1 MEKVEEISMGIKFQ
15 NLYKSFEGVEILH
28 GVSFEVRPGFP
39 MAFLGRNGAGKT
51 TTIRG
56 FMDVF
61 RFDSGSI
68 TIDNKPFK
76 AKDYRIGYLPEERGL
91 YQKHKILDQLIYF
104 SKLRGVNSRIAEKN
118 IIELLDKV
126 NLGEYKDK
134 KLETLSK
141 GNQQKVQIV
150 QALMN
155 NPEIVILDEP
165 FSGLDPVNSKIL
177 RDLVKE
183 ITDKGNYLI
192 FSSHQMGYVEEIC
205 KELTIIDKGAI
216 VVSDTIENIKSKIGQ
231 GRVKLTA
238 ENMDCKT
245 LEMYLRSQI
254 NNISIS
260 KLDDGLVIDLQG
272 KEKNDFLQELLD
284 IGVNIKTFGV
294 YEPSIYDIFIN
305 VVGEEHE

>member
-1 MEKVEEISMGIKFQ
+1 MSIKFQ
-15 NLYKSFEGVEILH
+15 NLYKSYGDTEILH
-28 GVSFEVRPGFP
+28 GVSFEVTSGKP

-68 TIDNKPFK
+68 TINDKPFK
-76 AKDYRIGYLPEERGL
+76 LEDFRVGYLPEERGL
-91 YQKHKILDQLIYF
+91 YQKHKILEQLIYF
-104 SKLRGVNSRIAEKN
+104 SKLRGIDGEIAKKN
-118 IIELLDKV
+118 ILELLDKV
-126 NLGEYKDK
+126 ELLEYADK

-177 RDLVKE
+177 RDLVKD
-183 ITDKGNYLI
+183 ITDEGNYLI
-192 FSSHQMGYVEEIC
+192 FSSHQMGYVEEMC
-205 KELTIIDKGAI
+205 EELTIIEKGNI
-216 VVSDTIENIKSKIGQ
+216 VVSDSIANIKKEMGG
-231 GRVKLTA
+231 GRVTLSA
-238 ENMDCKT
+238 EKMDLDS

-254 NNISIS
+254 SNLELSRAEDS
-260 KLDDGLVIDLQG
+260 LVINLNDRN
-272 KEKNDFLQELLD
+272 KNSFLQELLD
-284 IGVNIKTFGV
+284 IGLDIKYFGE
-294 YEPSIYDIFIN
+294 YEPSVYDIFIN
-305 VVGEEHE
+305 SVGEHHE